1 MASLLDNPL
10 DRFFKGSPYLVRQG
24 MGLAWARGAR
34 SRRWSL
40 RTSCASAAHHRL
52 PCSVLVPACNLAAAA
67 QLHDCGPASACS
79 QEPVLILK
87 GSVVL
92 LHRGCGAHLQHSG
105 HAY

>member
-40 RTSCASAAHHRL
+40 RTSCASAAASGCFL
-52 PCSVLVPACNLAAAA
+52 PWLLAHTPSAAMFCAGAGMQSCGSCS
-67 QLHDCGPASACS
+67 AS
-79 QEPVLILK
+79 
-87 GSVVL
+87 
-92 LHRGCGAHLQHSG
+92 
-105 HAY
+105 